1 VTELPPDFSALI
13 TRCVAGDRVAA
24 TELVERTH
32 PWVLKWV
39 RAHRSR
45 TFRDEDLVQE
55 VYLTMFAKLDRYS
68 PRDGIPFAHW
78 LSRVTVNTCLDV
90 LRAEG
95 RRPRSVALSAQAREW
110 LESLTC
116 ERDVPLEHARSAS
129 ELVDVLLA
137 QLPPEDRLVLTLLDL
152 RQLSVAQVAEAT
164 GWNKT
169 LVRVRAFRARRRL
182 RVIAERRAEEQRS

>member
-1 VTELPPDFSALI
+1 VAEELPDASPLI
-13 TRCVAGDRVAA
+13 ARCVAGDQLAA
-24 TELVERTH
+24 TELVRRTH
-32 PWVLKWV
+32 PLILKWV

-45 TFRDEDLVQE
+45 TFREEDLVQE
-55 VYLTMFAKLDRYS
+55 VYLTVFAKLDRYS
-68 PRDGIPFAHW
+68 PRDGTPFAHW

-95 RRPRSVALSAQAREW
+95 RRPRPVALSAQARDW

-116 ERDVPLEHARSAS
+116 ERDVPLEQARGAS

-137 QLPPEDRLVLTLLDL
+137 QLGPEDRLVLTLLDL
-152 RQLSVAQVAEAT
+152 RQLSVAEVAQAT

-182 RVIAERRAEEQRS
+182 RAIAERRAREQRS